1 MIRNLALIVGVTV
14 VLVFAISLGLT
25 KWQAI
30 GLVTAAIATPIVWQ
44 VIRPLPFEF
53 THHAG
58 EFKLMFLDP
67 SLARE
72 VAILN
77 HGELEDDDENGRE
90 TGTEQPATLS
100 EMKSEGGDRP
110 QPESEGRS
118 R

>member
-1 MIRNLALIVGVTV
+1 MVRNLALIVGVTV

-30 GLVTAAIATPIVWQ
+30 GLTIAAIAIPVVWQ

-53 THHAG
+53 THHFG
-58 EFKLMFLDP
+58 RFKLMFLDP

-77 HGELEDDDENGRE
+77 DDEME
-90 TGTEQPATLS
+90 VSDDT
-100 EMKSEGGDRP
+100 
-110 QPESEGRS
+110 ESEQDVPPNA
-118 R
+118 